1 MLSYKDW
8 LTNSI
13 DYKIVRFYLN
23 KKSLRHSFHQ
33 RELLGNKIC
42 GIQTKLFKC
51 SLYEGLTIKTKKLSC
66 LLFPVTK

>member
-1 MLSYKDW
+1 MLSYKHW
-8 LTNSI
+8 PANKI

-33 RELLGNKIC
+33 HELLGNKIC

-66 LLFPVTK
+66 LFSSVTN